1 MIFNKNIDEKAFFH
15 LLLALLFTVVLSS
28 CHTWVYSSLQPDY
41 QRMYVGASYNSI
53 VNSLGMPTRTAPDGA
68 GGSILA
74 YEKSTYDSVQMAYNY
89 NSFTG
94 TYTPESRTTENTSYV
109 YFYMNAQNKC
119 YNVQTNHPKRESKYS
134 KGKTA
139 GLVCAIVGP
148 IALLAT
154 LVGIL
159 AATN

>member
-1 MIFNKNIDEKAFFH
+1 MKKFFH
-15 LLLALLFTVVLSS
+15 LLVALLFTVVLSS

-41 QRMYVGASYNSI
+41 QRMYAGASYNSI
-53 VNSLGMPTRTAPDGA
+53 VKSFGMPTRTASDGK
-68 GGSILA
+68 GGTILA

-94 TYTPESRTTENTSYV
+94 TYTPGSRTTENTSYV
-109 YFYMNAQNKC
+109 YFYIDGHNKC
-119 YNVQTNHPKRESKYS
+119 YEVQTNHTKRESKYS

-148 IALLAT
+148 IVLLGT
-154 LVGIL
+154 LLGIA